1 MRLSDHSALPA
12 AIIRPGYA
20 RERVKPRMV
29 HIGFGAFH
37 RAHQA
42 MYADRLASEHGS
54 DWGYCEISMQH
65 GRQKIA
71 DLRQQDLLF
80 SVAEMD
86 DDGWRGRV
94 IGVVRQALHLQTD
107 GLAAVLAALTQPEI
121 AIVSLT
127 ISEKGYCHHPASG
140 RLMAEHPAIA
150 HDIAH
155 PAQPQSAPGLLL
167 AALRLRRERGL
178 PPFAVM
184 SCDNM
189 PANGRVTRQV
199 LLDLAQRQD
208 PALAD
213 WVRQEVAFPST
224 MVDRIVPAMTQEARG
239 QLLAWLGGVEDEVGV
254 ACEPF
259 SQWVIEDRFPQGR
272 PAWEKVGAELV
283 SDVLPFEE
291 MKLRMLNGSHSFL
304 AYLGYLA
311 GYQHV
316 GDCMQDADFV
326 RAARHLMLAEQ
337 APTLQ
342 VPNVDLAQYA
352 DSLLRR
358 FRNRALKHR
367 IAQIAM
373 DGTQKLPQRL
383 LDAIR
388 WHLARGSRFDC
399 LALGVAGWMRYV
411 GGRDEQGAPI
421 DISDPLRD
429 PIAALV
435 AGSEEGQPRVLALLQ
450 LDSVFGQ
457 DLPDSPDFVRAVSH
471 AYHQLLSLG
480 AKAAVAALPLTD
492 REVSDDRHHA

>member
-12 AIIRPGYA
+12 AVIRPGYA
-20 RERVKPRMV
+20 RERVKPRMA

-65 GRQKIA
+65 GQQKIA

-127 ISEKGYCHHPASG
+127 ISEKGYCYHPASG
-140 RLMAEHPAIA
+140 RLMEEHPAIA

-189 PANGRVTRQV
+189 PANGQVTRQV
-199 LLDLAQRQD
+199 LVELAQRQD

-224 MVDRIVPAMTQEARG
+224 MVDRIVPAVTPEARE

-272 PAWEKVGAELV
+272 PAWEKAGAELV
-283 SDVLPFEE
+283 SDVLPYEE

-352 DSLLRR
+352 NSLLQRY
-358 FRNRALKHR
+358 RNRALKHR
-367 IAQIAM
+367 TAQIAM

-411 GGRDEQGAPI
+411 GGRDEQGKPI
-421 DISDPLRD
+421 AISDPLRERL
-429 PIAALV
+429 AALV
-435 AGSEEGQPRVLALLQ
+435 AGSEEGRPRVLALLQ
-450 LDSVFGQ
+450 LDSVFGH

-480 AKAAVAALPLTD
+480 AKAAVAALPLTA

>member
-1 MRLSDHSALPA
+1 M
-12 AIIRPGYA
+12 
-20 RERVKPRMV
+20 
-29 HIGFGAFH
+29 
-37 RAHQA
+37 
-42 MYADRLASEHGS
+42 
-54 DWGYCEISMQH
+54 
-65 GRQKIA
+65 
-71 DLRQQDLLF
+71 
-80 SVAEMD
+80 
-86 DDGWRGRV
+86 
-94 IGVVRQALHLQTD
+94 
-107 GLAAVLAALTQPEI
+107 
-121 AIVSLT
+121 
-127 ISEKGYCHHPASG
+127 
-140 RLMAEHPAIA
+140 
-150 HDIAH
+150 
-155 PAQPQSAPGLLL
+155 
-167 AALRLRRERGL
+167 
-178 PPFAVM
+178 
-184 SCDNM
+184 
-189 PANGRVTRQV
+189 
-199 LLDLAQRQD
+199 
-208 PALAD
+208 
-213 WVRQEVAFPST
+213 
-224 MVDRIVPAMTQEARG
+224 
-239 QLLAWLGGVEDEVGV
+239 
-254 ACEPF
+254 
-259 SQWVIEDRFPQGR
+259 
-272 PAWEKVGAELV
+272 

-367 IAQIAM
+367 TAQIAM

>member
-12 AIIRPGYA
+12 AVIRPGYA
-20 RERVKPRMV
+20 RERVKPRMA

-65 GRQKIA
+65 GQQKIA

-127 ISEKGYCHHPASG
+127 ISEKGYCYHPASG
-140 RLMAEHPAIA
+140 RLMEEHPAIA

-213 WVRQEVAFPST
+213 WVRQEVAFPS
-224 MVDRIVPAMTQEARG
+224 
-239 QLLAWLGGVEDEVGV
+239 
-254 ACEPF
+254 
-259 SQWVIEDRFPQGR
+259 
-272 PAWEKVGAELV
+272 
-283 SDVLPFEE
+283 
-291 MKLRMLNGSHSFL
+291 
-304 AYLGYLA
+304 
-311 GYQHV
+311 
-316 GDCMQDADFV
+316 
-326 RAARHLMLAEQ
+326 
-337 APTLQ
+337 
-342 VPNVDLAQYA
+342 
-352 DSLLRR
+352 
-358 FRNRALKHR
+358 
-367 IAQIAM
+367 
-373 DGTQKLPQRL
+373 
-383 LDAIR
+383 
-388 WHLARGSRFDC
+388 
-399 LALGVAGWMRYV
+399 
-411 GGRDEQGAPI
+411 
-421 DISDPLRD
+421 
-429 PIAALV
+429 
-435 AGSEEGQPRVLALLQ
+435 
-450 LDSVFGQ
+450 
-457 DLPDSPDFVRAVSH
+457 
-471 AYHQLLSLG
+471 
-480 AKAAVAALPLTD
+480 
-492 REVSDDRHHA
+492 

>member
-12 AIIRPGYA
+12 AVIRPGYA
-20 RERVKPRMV
+20 RERVKPRMA

-121 AIVSLT
+121 AIVSLS

-140 RLMAEHPAIA
+140 RLMAEHPAIT

-199 LLDLAQRQD
+199 LVELAQRQD

-224 MVDRIVPAMTQEARG
+224 MVDRIVPAVTPEARR
-239 QLLAWLGGVEDEVGV
+239 QLRTWLGGVEDEVGV

-272 PAWEKVGAELV
+272 PAWDKVGAELV
-283 SDVLPFEE
+283 SDVLPYEE

-304 AYLGYLA
+304 AYLGYLG
-311 GYQHV
+311 GYRYINE
-316 GDCMQDADFV
+316 CMADEHYR
-326 RAARHLMLAEQ
+326 RAALRLMLDEQ
-337 APTLQ
+337 APTLS
-342 VPNVDLAQYA
+342 VTGISLPDYAAQLIA
-352 DSLLRR
+352 R
-358 FRNRALKHR
+358 FSNPALQHLTW
-367 IAQIAM
+367 QIAM

-383 LDAIR
+383 LDAVR
-388 WHLARGSRFDC
+388 WHLRHGGDYSG

-411 GGRDEQGAPI
+411 GGVDDAGEPI
-421 DISDPLRD
+421 DIRDPLAD
-429 PIAALV
+429 VLQQTIAATTDDRRRV
-435 AGSEEGQPRVLALLQ
+435 AALLALK
-450 LDSVFGQ
+450 SVFGET
-457 DLPDSPDFVRAVSH
+457 LAAHAAFSEAVTQ
-471 AYHQLLSLG
+471 AYLSLRDRG
-480 AKAAVAALPLTD
+480 A
-492 REVSDDRHHA
+492 RETVKEWVMR